1 MDYLCPAPPWKN
13 WGVINVTF
21 ADDGPNKSNEAE
33 TRYALLIERF
43 VSSNGNVGMTIGK
56 TCMGQQLV
64 LEHRAHL

>member
-33 TRYALLIERF
+33 TRYALLIQRF

-56 TCMGQQLV
+56 T
-64 LEHRAHL
+64 